1 MRDKKIIKPLLLFR
15 ARDQP
20 SIVMQS
26 SIRSQTHNICLQDLI
41 RHTVKF
47 YHSLTELGTVLKSF
61 AAKPTWRQ
69 SIVSSEQLSLCCC
82 VFFLIEW
89 NTNTHFP
96 IIFTTYGW
104 KVFLSIKVARRC
116 CSCRRYQE
124 LLQTVSWIF
133 ISVKSLK
140 AIASFRRWK
149 CHQFFKVLQQ
159 LESMRSNSKREVL
172 G

>member
-1 MRDKKIIKPLLLFR
+1 MTSPPLWCNHLLEVKLIIFACNTLSDTLWNSIILSQSWELCSNLSPQNQPGGSPSYLL
-15 ARDQP
+15 
-20 SIVMQS
+20 S
-26 SIRSQTHNICLQDLI
+26 SW
-41 RHTVKF
+41 VYVVVF
-47 YHSLTELGTVLKSF
+47 
-61 AAKPTWRQ
+61 
-69 SIVSSEQLSLCCC
+69 
-82 VFFLIEW
+82 FFLIEW